1 MISDCGHKYI
11 SAFLPS
17 QQVTGEWWFFPDK
30 LYISTPNPFPFP
42 SLYFC
47 FTFIDHFLFLYSL
60 TSQRYFCYNRI
71 QAIID

>member
-11 SAFLPS
+11 SAFKPS

-30 LYISTPNPFPFP
+30 LYNSSINLFPFDL
-42 SLYFC
+42 LYFC
-47 FTFIDHFLFLYSL
+47 FAFIDHFI
-60 TSQRYFCYNRI
+60 RRHKDCFCYNCS